1 MLHRDEAKASNQPL
15 QSYAPVVKA
24 LLTLDEGEK
33 LKVMRKFY
41 ISYMLAREGIAFK
54 KSTQIQALEMR
65 HGVQLG
71 SSYKWPD
78 SSKVFTHFIAESQ
91 RQQFLH
97 SMSGNNFFSF
107 LMDGSTDCS

>member
-1 MLHRDEAKASNQPL
+1 MRNYSKAWINGSTNHRTSNIIDHANSEQHRAAINMLHRDEAKASNQPL

-33 LKVMRKFY
+33 LKVMRKFD

-54 KSTQIQALEMR
+54 KYTQIQALEMR

-71 SSYKWPD
+71 SSYK
-78 SSKVFTHFIAESQ
+78 
-91 RQQFLH
+91 
-97 SMSGNNFFSF
+97 
-107 LMDGSTDCS
+107 